1 LEVEVKDY
9 FQLYFYPLG

>member
-1 LEVEVKDY
+1 VEVKDY